1 MLAAL
6 KAFPP
11 GSAPGP
17 SGLRPAHLKDCL
29 ERSSSSA
36 PLLSGMLAFART
48 AVRGALHEKIAVPLC
63 AANLVPLRKKDGGVR
78 PIAVGDVIR
87 RVVGKFLLKDSDVRI
102 EVSALWPRQCGV
114 GVPFAAEHV
123 GMTVQAMA
131 RRGGSWGHDSMPVL
145 ARVLKQTVF

>member
-1 MLAAL
+1 MLSAL

-29 ERSSSSA
+29 QRASSSQ
-36 PLLSGMLAFART
+36 PLLSGMLAFARA
-48 AVRGALHEKIAVPLC
+48 AVRGALHANIATPLC
-63 AANLVPLRKKDGGVR
+63 AASLVPLRKKDGGVR

-87 RVVGKFLLKDSDVRI
+87 RVVGKFLLKDNEGRK
-102 EVSALWPRQCGV
+102 EVSALGPGQCGV

-131 RRGGSWGHDSMPVL
+131 RRGG
-145 ARVLKQTVF
+145 A